1 MNDDYLDA
9 WRYAHLS
16 NNIQKI
22 CKFPVGEN
30 PYKKNNPLAVT
41 YEIQMGEDIPLKFIK
56 MGIICIEVL
65 NKKITRVITSE
76 GKVGVSIKDRRNF
89 YDYDFGVT
97 MAYTRAIDNDNGL
110 DFTIPFSNE
119 IERVALPEPK
129 TKLEK
134 KDMYKLIMYW
144 IGDNPLTKEVS
155 DYESMLPKK
164 TVYENIPRESVIR

>member
-164 TVYENIPRESVIR
+164 QFMKIYQERV